1 MDHGPG
7 VVDLLALAVA
17 GIGYALGRSKGFAW
31 QLSGLLTLL
40 GGGFCATILS
50 RPLAPACGGGLLGRF
65 VAWIVVYALVAICLY
80 VLTLRFRHRLKELEL
95 DELDRRFGGL
105 LGGIKSLSM
114 FALVLL
120 VAVPLSPPVAKAVKG
135 SFYGRALRGLVHEL
149 RALLPERIHEGFGP
163 WLDAVDPALGP
174 TQAQVTEPP
183 PARPDPPAPPPAPP
197 APVPTPTPQSP
208 VQQPPVQQPPVQ
220 QPPVPQPPVPQ
231 RPVPQRPVPQPTAQP
246 TAPTPVVRPLPDLP
260 PSPPEE
266 PDPEPIPDPFDTS
279 HDPPDP
285 LAPPR

>member
-163 WLDAVDPALGP
+163 WLDVVDPALGP

-183 PARPDPPAPPPAPP
+183 PARPAPPAPPPPPPP
-197 APVPTPTPQSP
+197 APPPPPPPPPRSQPCHPSRSPPRRCRRSARSPICRLRGPRSRTPSRSPTRSTPATTRPIRWRPRADEAHSALVGP
-208 VQQPPVQQPPVQ
+208 VGRTQEG
-220 QPPVPQPPVPQ
+220 PQ
-231 RPVPQRPVPQPTAQP
+231 R
-246 TAPTPVVRPLPDLP
+246 
-260 PSPPEE
+260 S
-266 PDPEPIPDPFDTS
+266 
-279 HDPPDP
+279 
-285 LAPPR
+285 